1 MHRCWGWRSSQ
12 PMATADVCN
21 NLHFLCRQIE
31 LVGIFFFR
39 KMYNNRNLS
48 LPDPFCKLQKQTAMI
63 VNIPLNPGCTD
74 SRMDEHPVCSPASVA
89 PSKAKEERNKI
100 M

>member
-1 MHRCWGWRSSQ
+1 
-12 PMATADVCN
+12 
-21 NLHFLCRQIE
+21 
-31 LVGIFFFR
+31 
-39 KMYNNRNLS
+39 MYNNRNLS